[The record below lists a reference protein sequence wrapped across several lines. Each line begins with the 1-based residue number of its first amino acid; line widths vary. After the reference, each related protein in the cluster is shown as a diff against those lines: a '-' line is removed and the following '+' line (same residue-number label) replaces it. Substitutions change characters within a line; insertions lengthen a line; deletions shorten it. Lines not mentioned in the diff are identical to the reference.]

1 MPKKHQLV
9 PAVHLFL
16 FNADRQLL
24 MARRFNTGYE
34 DGNYSVVAGHVEEHE
49 TVLEAARRE
58 AKEEVGIVIAL
69 EAFQFLHVMHR
80 RREKLH
86 LPDRVDFFVAAHE
99 WQGELRNM
107 EPNKCDELRWVNSDQ
122 LPANTVPYIREA
134 IAAVQ
139 TEKPFTEYGW

>member
-16 FNADRQLL
+16 FNDQGQLL
-24 MARRFNTGYE
+24 MARRYNTGYE

-80 RREKLH
+80 RREKVH
-86 LPDRVDFFVAAHE
+86 LPDRVDFFVAASE
-99 WQGELRNM
+99 WEGELRNM
-107 EPNKCDELRWVNSDQ
+107 EPNKCDELRWVEKAL
-122 LPANTVPYIREA
+122 LPDNTVPYIRVAFNAIEA
-134 IAAVQ
+134 R
-139 TEKPFTEYGW
+139 KSFTEYGW